1 MKSKKNEPKRR
12 LKLSNTQTPICRV
25 GTEFPAGKV
34 VAIKSNGVLVDTAEG
49 VKLFSFSQVERFCND
64 QRSLSQA

>member
-1 MKSKKNEPKRR
+1 MSKA
-12 LKLSNTQTPICRV
+12 QTPLCRI

-34 VAIKSNGVLVDTAEG
+34 VAIKSDHVLIDTADG
-49 VKLFSFSQVERFCND
+49 VKQFSFSQIERFCYE

>member
-1 MKSKKNEPKRR
+1 MSKSQK
-12 LKLSNTQTPICRV
+12 PICGI

-34 VAIKSNGVLVDTAEG
+34 VAIKNDHVLIDTAEG
-49 VKLFSFSQVERFCND
+49 IKEFSFSQVERFAND

>member
-1 MKSKKNEPKRR
+1 MSKSQK
-12 LKLSNTQTPICRV
+12 PICGI

-34 VAIKSNGVLVDTAEG
+34 VAIKSDHVLIDTAEG
-49 VKLFSFSQVERFCND
+49 IKEFSFSQIERFCND